1 MEIPHLR
8 QRAERLGVAIAYT
21 DGRGRRLEVGAETLR
36 RVVDALERGGGATG
50 GTAATPAPVTP
61 TWHRTGTP
69 RSWGVATHLAAL
81 RTARSRAVA
90 DLRDFESAA
99 RWIREHGGDVITVLP
114 LLPTYN
120 TGDAE
125 PSPYAA
131 VSRLFWS
138 ELMLDLGESHRP
150 VGVVDT
156 LDVTRADA
164 EVRTALRHHPRPPDA
179 SIDDELRRYARFRGA
194 QARLGRNWRDW
205 PDAAR
210 NGAFTPDQVDAD
222 EERFHLV
229 AQLLLREQLAALRAR
244 LDAIGMRIGLD
255 LPVGVHPDGY
265 DAWSRRHLLVEGMSV
280 GAPPDEGFPSGQDW
294 GFPPM
299 HPLASAREGH
309 AYLRAAIAHQASLAG
324 VLRIDHVM
332 SLARLYWIPHGM
344 SLHEGTYVDYPAEE
358 LFAILA
364 EESHRHRCE
373 IVGENL
379 GTVPPSVD
387 AALARFGIRGMYV
400 AQFAAHESRTPPPT
414 ATDVAMIGTHDTP
427 TLMGWLT
434 GGDIAERVA
443 LGLLAADDVQETVA
457 ERHRAISTLAETLG
471 VLPDDPGEF
480 LGALLERLGRSD
492 APLVIAWLEDLWLEA
507 EGVNLPGTTSSA
519 RPNWQRPM
527 RRRLE
532 EVVED
537 PTVRALMT
545 RLDHARG

>member
-1 MEIPHLR
+1 MDLHHLQ

-21 DGRGRRLEVGAETLR
+21 DGRGRRVEVGIETLR
-36 RVVDALERGGGATG
+36 CVVGALERSDGVAGGA
-50 GTAATPAPVTP
+50 PAIPRPESP
-61 TWHRTGTP
+61 TWQRTGAP

-90 DLRDFESAA
+90 DLRDFEIVA
-99 RWIREHGGDVITVLP
+99 RRIREHGGDVITVLP

-138 ELMLDLGESHRP
+138 ELMLDLGEAHRP
-150 VGVVDT
+150 VGVVDR

-164 EVRTALRHHPRPPDA
+164 EVRSALRDRPRPPDA
-179 SIDDELRRYARFRGA
+179 LVDDELSLYARFRGA

-210 NGAFTPDQVDAD
+210 DGALAPDQVDPD

-229 AQLLLREQLAALRAR
+229 AQVLLREQLAALRTR

-344 SLHEGTYVDYPAEE
+344 SLHEGTYVRYPAEE

-364 EESHRHRCE
+364 EESHRHQCE

-400 AQFAAHESRTPPPT
+400 AQFAAHESPTPPPT
-414 ATDVAMIGTHDTP
+414 ASDVAMIGTHDTP

-443 LGLLAADDVQETVA
+443 LGLLAEEDVPETMA
-457 ERHRAISTLAETLG
+457 ERHRAVSSLAETLG
-471 VLPDDPGEF
+471 VDSDDPAEL
-480 LGALLERLGRSD
+480 LGALLEWLGRSD

-507 EGVNLPGTTSSA
+507 EGVNLPGTTSSD

-527 RRRLE
+527 RRLAE
-532 EVVED
+532 LALED
-537 PTVRALMT
+537 PSVQALMR
-545 RLDHARG
+545 RLDDARG